1 MSHYTEEEIKS
12 AEVTRTSLLTER
24 QLEIL
29 KEFRDGSTVN
39 EVASRLGLAPRT
51 ITVHKYNAFKR
62 IGARNI
68 IEALNFINKY
78 HKKG

>member
-1 MSHYTEEEIKS
+1 MSLYTEEEIRS
-12 AEVTRTSLLTER
+12 AEVSRNSLLTDR

-39 EVASRLGLAPRT
+39 EVAARMGLSSRT
-51 ITVHKYNAFKR
+51 VTVHKYNAFKR

-68 IEALNFINKY
+68 IEALNFINKH